1 MSQHYQDVINAV
13 KAFLP
18 DTKIITP
25 QDIEEQV
32 DYALANPRFK
42 DKDIERDL
50 LITELKSQY
59 TMVMDTFRIIELD
72 DPERRVPWVAQ
83 KKLDNRDLWK
93 FWSRYR
99 DYLMYKKGF
108 APPVIEELDTLT
120 DRILDGLYDP
130 VANIGFDKKGLV
142 VGQVQSGKT
151 SNYTGLICK
160 AADAGYNLIIVL
172 SGTLNN
178 LRSQTQLRIDEGF
191 LGFDTQFQRAYD
203 AGEHLIGVGKPKNTL
218 PAHPL
223 TNSSDS
229 GDFNAKGGIPSFI
242 TNDPIIA
249 VIKKNSSKLKSLYKW
264 LHNHAQGDEGN
275 KKIFGKTLLL
285 VDDEA
290 DNASI
295 NTKKNPDERT
305 AINDGIRK
313 ILGLFAKSGYVGYTA
328 TPFANIFIPAD
339 EGTDLFP
346 RDFIVNIPPPPN
358 YIGPEKIFGF
368 DYYDDDNERPDNV
381 LPLCFRIDDTDE
393 AKRELAAWTP
403 GAHKIND
410 EIVEVYKK
418 DSPPDELPPSLER
431 AIRCF
436 IITCAIRKL
445 RGQNK
450 AHNSMLVHIA
460 RLVKWQNQITGIVER
475 VFNKYRN
482 GITQEQAS
490 ILDLLRETF
499 AQDAEGYLSYPS
511 VTELILES
519 PLADIDAH
527 MKVHIWEE
535 VAPYLYEA
543 VINMVVREING
554 GSKETLDYYEHAANG
569 ISVIAIGGDKL
580 SRGLTLEGLS
590 VSYFLRAS
598 KMYDTLMQMGRWF
611 GYRNGYT
618 DLCRLFT
625 TGELNEWFCHITR
638 ATQELREEF
647 DYMSEVAGAS
657 PNKFTLKVRSHPG
670 VLQITA
676 SNKIR
681 AGVPLMISW
690 AGRLVES
697 YELVK
702 DQNTNR
708 KNLEAVENLILK
720 LKSASAP
727 ISKTGKTQVWYD
739 VSPNEI
745 ISWLEQVKIFENLKA
760 YNPENLIRFINTQ
773 TKRGALTRWRVALMS
788 KTDAETNTTV
798 AGYPVGNFVRNEA
811 TKNQEPGKFFIRKS
825 HIIDKKHEA
834 IDLTPPQIKAA
845 LDKTIELW
853 EKEKKGKE
861 PQSASGQV
869 IRNHFR
875 DKQNPLLLLY
885 LIDAK
890 KSTSAP
896 ESKEKLKW
904 DTPLVGYAI
913 SFPGDS
919 EALPVEFT
927 ANKTLLAYYNQD
939 DNTLDYSDDED

>member
-1 MSQHYQDVINAV
+1 MNQHYQDVINAI

-18 DTKIITP
+18 DSKIITP

-32 DYALANPRFK
+32 DYALTNPRFK
-42 DKDIERDL
+42 GKRIDRDL
-50 LITELKSQY
+50 LIKELKSQY

-83 KKLDNRDLWK
+83 KKLDRARWK
-93 FWSRYR
+93 FWNRYR

-108 APPVIEELDTLT
+108 APPVIDELDTLT
-120 DRILDGLYDP
+120 DRTLDGLYDP
-130 VANIGFDKKGLV
+130 DANVGFDKKGLV

-160 AADAGYNLIIVL
+160 AADAGYNLLIVL

-191 LGFDTQFQRAYD
+191 LGFDTQSQRAYD
-203 AGEHLIGVGKPKNTL
+203 KGEHVIGVGKPKNTL
-218 PAHPL
+218 PAHSL
-223 TNSSDS
+223 TDSSDN
-229 GDFNAKGGIPSFI
+229 GDFTAKGANVGFV
-242 TNDPIIA
+242 TGDPIIA
-249 VIKKNSSKLKSLYKW
+249 VIKKNSGVLRKLYKW
-264 LHNHAQGDEGN
+264 LHNHAQGEDGS
-275 KKIFGKTLLL
+275 KKILSKTLLL
-285 VDDEA
+285 IDDEA

-295 NTKKNPDERT
+295 NTKKKPDERT
-305 AINDGIRK
+305 AINAGIRD
-313 ILGLFAKSGYVGYTA
+313 ILGLFAKSAYVGYTA

-346 RDFIVNIPPPPN
+346 RDFIINIPPPPN

-368 DYYDDDNERPDNV
+368 DYYDDDERPDTV
-381 LPLCFRIDDTDE
+381 LPLCFRIDDTNE
-393 AKRELAAWTP
+393 SKRELAAWTP
-403 GAHKIND
+403 GSHKVNG

-418 DSPPDELPPSLER
+418 DTPPDELPPSLER

-460 RLVKWQNQITGIVER
+460 RLVKWHNQITGIVEHT
-475 VFNKYRN
+475 FNKYRT
-482 GITQEQAS
+482 GIDQNQPQ
-490 ILDLLRETF
+490 ILKLLRETF
-499 AQDAEGYLSYPS
+499 EQDAGSYLSYPT
-511 VTELILES
+511 VTKRILAS
-519 PLADIDAH
+519 PLAGIDAH
-527 MKVHIWEE
+527 MQVHTWED
-535 VAPYLYEA
+535 VAPFLWEA
-543 VINMVVREING
+543 VVNMTVREING
-554 GSKETLDYYEHAANG
+554 GSKETLDYYENAANG
-569 ISVIAIGGDKL
+569 ISVIAVGGDKL

-681 AGVPLMISW
+681 SGVPLAISW

-697 YELVK
+697 YELIK
-702 DQNTNR
+702 DKEINR
-708 KNLEAVENLILK
+708 RNLDAIKRLVKNLKAVSEPVI
-720 LKSASAP
+720 
-727 ISKTGKTQVWYD
+727 KTGNTQVWYD
-739 VSPNEI
+739 VSPDEI
-745 ISWLEQVKIFENLKA
+745 ITWLERIKIFENLKA
-760 YNPENLIRFINTQ
+760 YNPENLIRFINAQ
-773 TKRGALTRWRVALMS
+773 VKRGALMKWRVALTS
-788 KTDAETNTTV
+788 KKDAHTQTDV
-798 AGYPVGNFVRNEA
+798 AGYRIGNFVRNEA
-811 TKNQEPGKFFIRKS
+811 TESQEQGKFFIRKS

-834 IDLTPPQIKAA
+834 IDLGSDQIKEA
-845 LDKTIELW
+845 LKKTIQLW

-861 PQSASGQV
+861 PKSASGQV

-875 DKQNPLLLLY
+875 SKENPLLLLY
-885 LIDAK
+885 LIDAVE
-890 KSTSAP
+890 STSD
-896 ESKEKLKW
+896 SKERLDW
-904 DTPLVGYAI
+904 DTPLIGYAI
-913 SFPGDS
+913 SFPGDPD
-919 EALPVEFT
+919 ALPVEFT
-927 ANKTLLAYYNQD
+927 ANNTLLPYYNQD
-939 DNTLDYSDDED
+939 DNTLDYSDEED